1 MPARGRVSSGVSRYI
16 FTYLGVITRTPYAIR
31 VVSDAKKSYMKTT
44 GNRHIAPADA
54 LRKRLQA
61 GPRPHWKIAL
71 LCFRPYRHSQPI
83 IDALDALPFGPAV
96 LSMEESTA
104 MPRVYQATMHGVEI
118 VILRGHIWGGPHT
131 AILLEELATIG
142 VDTVVGQGVAGSID
156 EAIGIGDQVVG
167 VRALPTDGTSAYYMA
182 GQAVVPAD
190 APLAESVAVAAARL
204 NTVIKS
210 AAVVTV
216 DAFYQETYDR
226 VERWKAQGGQ
236 IINMETTPLYAVARH
251 CRLRAVWLGYIS
263 DSVYGPPGYQYGPE
277 VRMRS
282 DNICL
287 QLLREIVARRQ
298 PT

>member
-1 MPARGRVSSGVSRYI
+1 MPGVSRSI
-16 FTYLGVITRTPYAIR
+16 FTYLGVITLTPYAIR
-31 VVSDAKKSYMKTT
+31 AMSDAKKSYMKTN

-61 GPRPHWKIAL
+61 GPQPQWKIAL
-71 LCFRPYRHSQPI
+71 LCFRPYQHSQPI
-83 IDALDALPFGPAV
+83 IDALDALPFGFTL

-131 AILLEELATIG
+131 AILLEELAAIG

-156 EAIGIGDQVVG
+156 ETIVIGDQVVG
-167 VRALPTDGTSAYYMA
+167 MRALPTDGTSAYYMTD
-182 GQAVVPAD
+182 QAVVSAD
-190 APLAESVAVAAARL
+190 ALLAESVTEVAAQL
-204 NTVIKS
+204 STVIKS

-226 VERWKAQGGQ
+226 IERWKAQGGH
-236 IINMETTPLYAVARH
+236 IVNMEATPLYAVARH
-251 CRLRAVWLGYIS
+251 YRLRAVWLGYIS
-263 DSVYGPPGYQYGPE
+263 DSVYSPPSYQYGPE
-277 VRMRS
+277 VRTRS
-282 DNICL
+282 DSICL
-287 QLLREIVARRQ
+287 QLLREIAARRP